1 MAQGFPVTLCL
12 ANRPC
17 LVVGGGRV
25 ATRKVRSLLDAGA
38 RVRVVAPDV
47 EEELRELAA
56 RGVIA
61 YEARPVSL
69 DDLGGAFLVV
79 SAADDPA
86 ANELIGRAALAAG
99 LLVNVVDQPA
109 LCNFFVPATV
119 HRGSLSVAVS
129 TSGSSPLLAR
139 RLREKLENVVG
150 PEYGALAELLGR
162 VRQEFTVRCPDA
174 ATRAHAWDT
183 LGLAPILAL
192 LGADQA
198 EAAAAL
204 VQAHLEE
211 ACMEA
216 PKEEG
221 SCTPRPGCGD

>member
-1 MAQGFPVTLCL
+1 MAD
-12 ANRPC
+12 RPC

-38 RVRVVAPDV
+38 RVRVVAP
-47 EEELRELAA
+47 ELKEELRELAA
-56 RGVIA
+56 RGVIIC
-61 YEARPVSL
+61 EARPVSL

-109 LCNFFVPATV
+109 LCNFFVPATF
-119 HRGSLSVAVS
+119 HRGPVSVAIS
-129 TSGSSPLLAR
+129 TNGSSPLLAR
-139 RLREKLENVVG
+139 RLREELEKVVG

-162 VRQEFTVRCPDA
+162 LRQEFTARCPDA
-174 ATRAHAWDT
+174 AARAHTWDT
-183 LGLAPILAL
+183 LGLPPILAL
-192 LGADQA
+192 LGAGQA

-211 ACMEA
+211 ACTQA
-216 PKEEG
+216 TKEDG
-221 SCTPRPGCGD
+221 